1 MATSGSYDWSATGAQ
16 VIKDALQK
24 VGGLG
29 LGETPTADQTTQ
41 ALFLLNGLVKLWHTQ
56 GMPLWKLKLG
66 YMLPTTGAHEFTL
79 GSSGSNCTNTYVHTI
94 TTASANSGASTIT
107 VDSATG
113 IANSYY
119 IGVEQTDGT
128 MQWTTVNGAPS
139 GSTVTLTATLSGAV
153 SSGADV
159 YVYQTKIAKPMKIQS
174 AWRRSHFGDDII
186 DVPMILAER
195 ENYFDLS
202 SRTAASTPTHWY
214 YKPEINSGLFY
225 VYPRFS
231 NGDHLI
237 IFSYQAP
244 FEDMDADSNDFD
256 FPAEW
261 ILPLSW
267 ELAYQ
272 LSPNYG
278 IPPDERKAWK
288 MEAKAL
294 KQEALDYDQEEG
306 SVYLMPSEEHGR
318 R

>member
-1 MATSGSYDWSATGAQ
+1 MATSGSYDWSATRAE

-29 LGETPTADQTTQ
+29 LGETPTADQSTQ
-41 ALFLLNGLVKLWHTQ
+41 AAFLLNAIVKHWHTQ
-56 GMPLWKLKLG
+56 GMPVWKLSQG
-66 YMLPTTGAHEFTL
+66 YLLPQTDASSFTI
-79 GSSGSNCTNTYVHTI
+79 GSSGDYCTNSYVHTT
-94 TTASANSGASTIT
+94 TTASASSGASTIT

-113 IANSYY
+113 ISNSYY

-139 GSTVTLTATLSGAV
+139 GSTVTLTATLSGNV

-159 YVYQTKIAKPMKIQS
+159 YVFQTKIQKPMKIQA
-174 AWRRSHFGDDII
+174 AWRRTHAGNEVYDT
-186 DVPMILAER
+186 PMILSER
-195 ENYFDLS
+195 ENFFDLS
-202 SRTAASTPTHWY
+202 NRTAESTPTHWY
-214 YKPEINSGLFY
+214 YQPRRTDGVFH

-231 NGDHLI
+231 NGDAVI
-237 IFSYQAP
+237 MFTYQSP
-244 FEDMDADSNDFD
+244 FEDMDADANDFD

-261 ILPLSW
+261 ILPLTW

-278 IPPDERKAWK
+278 VPPDERKAWK

-294 KQEALDYDQEEG
+294 KQEALDFDQEEG
-306 SVYLMPSEEHGR
+306 SLYLMPSEEHGR